1 MLARLFAR
9 LPPLWAVV
17 ALFVGLTLPQAL
29 LGLPVA
35 AAAVGSLPAIIVLA
49 VIGALMTVAAATSAR
64 STTSQP
70 IPSVGSWA

>member
-1 MLARLFAR
+1 VLARLFAR

-35 AAAVGSLPAIIVLA
+35 AAAVGSLRPA
-49 VIGALMTVAAATSAR
+49 S
-64 STTSQP
+64 
-70 IPSVGSWA
+70 